1 MTTSLQ
7 TDPRRAARDAVRKP
21 PRRPLEMPVL
31 FQLADLSLPRAKAAL
46 SSAPQAAVVEPVT
59 TLAAPEIIAPV
70 VTPPTAAIAEPVTI
84 EPPKTESPKS
94 PKREIPPVET
104 LPLESPQAV
113 ISQVEPQSSPTAP
126 LVVAEETKTAP
137 LVARETKSEAPAI
150 AESASIKTVAE
161 STPSIAAAVT
171 SSATDTTPPKE
182 PMAPSPRERA
192 EQRAKNRQPIPASND
207 WMRTHGK
214 FIAVGFVI
222 ALIATIY
229 MAQNGDEPTPANPN
243 AGAASA
249 KADAKAPPAENEAES
264 KITDAHTAKES
275 VVTTGHDHSPGLLKE
290 TNPAEEHSP
299 AEAHAEL
306 PVPTT
311 GDAAKEPVGE
321 RDAADS
327 KSLFPW
333 KEPAEARV
341 ASKPDN
347 GRSNIQLNPHV
358 TEPKTKAKDEAP
370 AEELPAE
377 GTPAEESPAEEAPSL
392 YGPPSSQRQ
401 APAAMQPASLG
412 QRVGTPPGYPV
423 TSENSY
429 REYEPPQNRAAP
441 AQPRATSQATP
452 ASYQPGTPNNVPP
465 TRTSGPRNERTGSGL
480 Y

>member
-31 FQLADLSLPRAKAAL
+31 FQLADLSLPRAKAAP
-46 SSAPQAAVVEPVT
+46 SIAPQVAAVEPVAT
-59 TLAAPEIIAPV
+59 PAAAEINIPV
-70 VTPPTAAIAEPVTI
+70 VTPPAAAIAEPVTI

-94 PKREIPPVET
+94 PSQEIPQTEIR
-104 LPLESPQAV
+104 PLDLPQAV
-113 ISQVEPQSSPTAP
+113 ISQVESQPSP
-126 LVVAEETKTAP
+126 VVAEEP
-137 LVARETKSEAPAI
+137 KSETPAI
-150 AESASIKTVAE
+150 AESTSTTTVAE
-161 STPSIAAAVT
+161 STPSIAVAVT
-171 SSATDTTPPKE
+171 SSATDATPPKE
-182 PMAPSPRERA
+182 PTAPSPRERA
-192 EQRAKNRQPIPASND
+192 EQRAKNRQPVPASND

-222 ALIATIY
+222 ALIVTIY
-229 MAQNGDEPTPANPN
+229 MAQNGDEPAPVNPD
-243 AGAASA
+243 AAASA
-249 KADAKAPPAENEAES
+249 KTEAKAPPAENEAES

-275 VVTTGHDHSPGLLKE
+275 VVTAGHEHSPGLLKE
-290 TNPAEEHSP
+290 TSPAEEHSP
-299 AEAHAEL
+299 AQARAEL
-306 PVPTT
+306 HAPQTS
-311 GDAAKEPVGE
+311 DSAKDPSGE
-321 RDAADS
+321 SDVAES

-333 KEPAEARV
+333 KEPVEARV

-377 GTPAEESPAEEAPSL
+377 EPPAEEAPSL

-401 APAAMQPASLG
+401 VPAATQPSSLG
-412 QRVGTPPGYPV
+412 QRVGTPAGYPV
-423 TSENSY
+423 TSENSF
-429 REYEPPQNRAAP
+429 REYEPPLNRAAP
-441 AQPRATSQATP
+441 AQPRASSQASP
-452 ASYQPGTPNNVPP
+452 ASYQPGIPNNVPP